1 MTSQMARSRWPIY
14 WWCRSSSA
22 TGSSRP
28 WRRCSWISATTRHS
42 SCRPWCRLC
51 RRSVSLSGWRTSLL
65 GERRSRRRSQSIDG
79 FGVGF
84 AERPWLPSQTRAS
97 GCGVQLTSSALSL
110 RRLELQVPREPSG
123 LEAMRER
130 IARASRTP
138 PRPRK
143 ARAAQPE
150 EALAQPPE
158 APDTPAPAAPRRPP
172 RRSAPRN
179 VVLRV
184 PADAPAANL
193 AIRVRRPLDE
203 RLAELIHGLRQQG
216 IRTSKVE
223 LIEMLLWEL
232 PAAPSRDLRGRI
244 GAFRSAAPR
253 GAGAPL
259 EEGS

>member
-1 MTSQMARSRWPIY
+1 MVQLQWPTCL
-14 WWCRSSSA
+14 WCRSSSA
-22 TGSSRP
+22 TVSSRP
-28 WRRCSWISATTRHS
+28 SRRCSRTSATTEPS

-51 RRSVSLSGWRTSLL
+51 LRGDWSSGWRTSLL

-79 FGVGF
+79 FGAAF
-84 AERPWLPSQTRAS
+84 AERPWLPSQTRAF
-97 GCGVQLTSSALSL
+97 GYGVQLTSFALSP
-110 RRLELQVPREPSG
+110 RRLERQVPREPSG

-130 IARASRTP
+130 MARASRTP
-138 PRPRK
+138 PPPRK
-143 ARAAQPE
+143 ARSAQPE

-158 APDTPAPAAPRRPP
+158 ASDAPAPAAPRRPP
-172 RRSAPRN
+172 RRIAPRN
-179 VVLRV
+179 VGLRV

-259 EEGS
+259 EEGF